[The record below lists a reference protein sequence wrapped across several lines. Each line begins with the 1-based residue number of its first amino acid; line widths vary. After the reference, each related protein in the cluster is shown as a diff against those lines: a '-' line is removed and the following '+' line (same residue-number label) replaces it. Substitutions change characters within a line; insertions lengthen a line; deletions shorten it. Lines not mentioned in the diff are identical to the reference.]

1 MAVVIN
7 GSGTV
12 TGATL
17 NWINLGTDSIAEEDI
32 ATDAVT
38 ADEIKDSAVVT
49 AKLAN
54 NAVTGGKLAV
64 GGSIV
69 KGDVFYASGPG
80 ALAKL
85 PKGTAGQV
93 LTMGTENIPE
103 WSTPAADIG
112 QWQWVET
119 YTPTGSETGKYIYM
133 LQNNVELGYDYMLTW
148 RDIRQGTDTHL
159 KMNIIVG
166 VDPSPEYAVL
176 TSAYTGTTHFA
187 YNTTHT
193 AIREIT
199 SYISLSHTNTF
210 TGADVGDA
218 HFGEFTFLEPA
229 RPYQKAMF
237 GLSGQ
242 RNVNMGE
249 VYTAHQ
255 HCWNTNV
262 QPMTGIR
269 IGDGSNDFRLPEE
282 YQGGFNSPKFIIY
295 RRRIS

>member
-1 MAVVIN
+1 MAVVID
-7 GSGTV
+7 GDGTV

-17 NWINLGTDSIAEEDI
+17 NWINLGTDSIEEDDI
-32 ATDAVT
+32 GADAVT
-38 ADEIKDSAVVT
+38 ATELKDNAVVT
-49 AKLAN
+49 SKLADS
-54 NAVTGGKLAV
+54 AVTGGKIDV

-69 KGDVFYASGPG
+69 KGDVFYASGAG

-103 WSTPAADIG
+103 WSTPAVDIG
-112 QWQWVET
+112 QWSWVET

-166 VDPSPEYAVL
+166 VDPSPGVTVL
-176 TSAYTGTTHFA
+176 TSSYTGTTHFA

-255 HCWNTNV
+255 HCWSTNV
-262 QPMTGIR
+262 EPMTGIR

-282 YQGGFNSPKFIIY
+282 FQGGTNSPKFIIY
-295 RRRIS
+295 RRRIT

>member
-1 MAVVIN
+1 MAVTIN
-7 GSGTV
+7 GDGTV

-17 NWINLGTDSIAEEDI
+17 NWINLGTDSIEEDDI
-32 ATDAVT
+32 GTDAVT
-38 ADEIKDSAVVT
+38 ATELKDSAVVT
-49 AKLAN
+49 SKLADS
-54 NAVTGGKLAV
+54 AVTGTKLGV
-64 GGSIV
+64 GGSVV
-69 KGDVFYASGPG
+69 KGDVFYASGEG
-80 ALAKL
+80 TLAKL
-85 PKGTAGQV
+85 PKGTEGQV
-93 LTMGTENIPE
+93 LTMGVENIPQ

-119 YTPTGSETGKYIYM
+119 YATTGNEVGKYIYM

-148 RDIRQGTDTHL
+148 RDIRQGSDQHL
-159 KMNIIVG
+159 KMCVMTG
-166 VDPSPEYAVL
+166 TTPAAL
-176 TSAYTGTTHFA
+176 TSSYTGTTHFA

-210 TGADVGDA
+210 TGADAGDA
-218 HFGEFTFLEPA
+218 HFGEFTYLEPA

-262 QPMTGIR
+262 EPMTGIR
-269 IGDGSNDFRLPEE
+269 IGDGSYDFREPEE
-282 YQGGFNSPKFIIY
+282 HNGGTNSPKFIIY
-295 RRRIS
+295 RRKIS

>member
-1 MAVVIN
+1 MAVTIN
-7 GSGTV
+7 GDGTV

-17 NWINLGTDSIAEEDI
+17 NWINLGTDSIEEDDI
-32 ATDAVT
+32 GTDAVT
-38 ADEIKDSAVVT
+38 ATELKDSAVVT
-49 AKLAN
+49 SKLADS
-54 NAVTGGKLAV
+54 AVTGTKLGV
-64 GGSIV
+64 DGSVV
-69 KGDVFYASGPG
+69 KGDVFYASGEG
-80 ALAKL
+80 ILAKL
-85 PKGTAGQV
+85 PKGTTGQV
-93 LTMGTENIPE
+93 LTMGVENIPQ

-119 YTPTGSETGKYIYM
+119 YATTGNEVGKYIYM

-148 RDIRQGTDTHL
+148 RDIRQGSDQHL
-159 KMNIIVG
+159 KMCVMTG
-166 VDPSPEYAVL
+166 TTPAAL
-176 TSAYTGTTHFA
+176 TSSYTGTTHFA
-187 YNTTHT
+187 YNTSHT

-210 TGADVGDA
+210 TGADAGDA

-255 HCWNTNV
+255 HCWSTNV
-262 QPMTGIR
+262 EPMTGIR
-269 IGDGSNDFRLPEE
+269 IGDGSYDFRAPEE
-282 YQGGFNSPKFIIY
+282 NQGGTNSPKFIIY
-295 RRRIS
+295 RRKIS

>member
-1 MAVVIN
+1 MAVVID
-7 GSGTV
+7 GDGTV

-17 NWINLGTDSIAEEDI
+17 NWINLGTDSIEEDDI
-32 ATDAVT
+32 GTDAVT
-38 ADEIKDSAVVT
+38 ATELKDSAVVT
-49 AKLAN
+49 SKLAD
-54 NAVTGGKLAV
+54 NAVTGGKLDV
-64 GGSIV
+64 GGSVV
-69 KGDVFYASGPG
+69 KGDVFYASGEG
-80 ALAKL
+80 TLAKL
-85 PKGTAGQV
+85 PKGTEGQV
-93 LTMGTENIPE
+93 LTMGVENIPQ

-119 YTPTGSETGKYIYM
+119 YATTGNEVGKYVYM

-148 RDIRQGTDTHL
+148 RDIRQGSDQHL
-159 KMNIIVG
+159 KMNIMTG
-166 VDPSPEYAVL
+166 VTPAAL
-176 TSAYTGTTHFA
+176 TSTYLGTTHFA

-210 TGADVGDA
+210 TGADAGDA
-218 HFGEFTFLEPA
+218 HYGELTFLEPA

-255 HCWNTNV
+255 HCWSTNV
-262 QPMTGIR
+262 EPMTGIR
-269 IGDGSNDFRLPEE
+269 IGDGSYDFRAPEE
-282 YQGGFNSPKFIIY
+282 HNGGTNSPKFIIY
-295 RRRIS
+295 RRKIS

>member
-17 NWINLGTDSIAEEDI
+17 NWINLGTDSIVEGDI

-85 PKGTAGQV
+85 AKGTQGQV
-93 LTMGTENIPE
+93 LTMGVNNIPQ
-103 WSTPAADIG
+103 WSTPGEDIG
-112 QWQWVET
+112 QWSWVET

-148 RDIRQGTDTHL
+148 RDIRQGTDAHL
-159 KMNIIVG
+159 KMNIMTG
-166 VDPSPEYAVL
+166 TTPAAL
-176 TSAYTGTTHFA
+176 TSTYLGTTHFA

-199 SYISLSHTNTF
+199 SYINLSHTNTF
-210 TGADVGDA
+210 TGADLGDA
-218 HFGEFTFLEPA
+218 HFGEFTYMDPA

-237 GLSGQ
+237 GTSGQ
-242 RNVNMGE
+242 RNAGE
-249 VYTAHQ
+249 VYTSHH
-255 HCWNTNV
+255 HCWSTNIE
-262 QPMTGIR
+262 PMTGIR
-269 IGDGSNDFRLPEE
+269 IGNGSNAFKTSEVHL
-282 YQGGFNSPKFIIY
+282 GGTNSPKFIIY
-295 RRRIS
+295 RRKIS